1 MAADWRQMDLKTNNG
16 GITVAMPAQYSANV
30 QAETSQ
36 GRIQSDFPM
45 PPTTDFRNRRMEFAV
60 GAGGPPMHLTTNN
73 GGIHLKRI
81 TTQQ

>member
-1 MAADWRQMDLKTNNG
+1 
-16 GITVAMPAQYSANV
+16 
-30 QAETSQ
+30 
-36 GRIQSDFPM
+36 
-45 PPTTDFRNRRMEFAV
+45 MEFAV